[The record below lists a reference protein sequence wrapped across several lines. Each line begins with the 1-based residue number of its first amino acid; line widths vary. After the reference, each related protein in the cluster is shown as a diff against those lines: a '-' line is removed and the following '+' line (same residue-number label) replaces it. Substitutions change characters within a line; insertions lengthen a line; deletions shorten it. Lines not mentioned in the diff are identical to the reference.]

1 MITPK
6 QRKYLKGLAQ
16 ELSPIVMI
24 GKAGLTDNIYTEMR
38 NALRTRELVKVKLQ
52 EGCDLDP
59 KETANKL
66 AEELANPKEN

>member
-16 ELSPIVMI
+16 DLSPIVMI

-38 NALRTRELVKVKLQ
+38 NALRTRELVRSVQEDGRRKV
-52 EGCDLDP
+52 
-59 KETANKL
+59 
-66 AEELANPKEN
+66 

>member
-24 GKAGLTDNIYTEMR
+24 GKDGPRVAVRRE
-38 NALRTRELVKVKLQ
+38 TRE
-52 EGCDLDP
+52 DITSLDV
-59 KETANKL
+59 
-66 AEELANPKEN
+66 